1 MWFRG
6 CSYDAD
12 SRIMPARGLS
22 VGEVELSPPSVLCT
36 CFKRRSREEVLTSWR
51 AKGESIARIS
61 GVRSSIRA
69 EPRRPPAGGE
79 VCCGSSRL
87 SSCSDG
93 PVSPPSI
100 GERGW
105 CDRIESDFLRGCTS
119 VYELSGF
126 KACYVPGLQVPS
138 RLAHPGQAAAS
149 PSIHPAAGIADFAGA
164 SVTPFSA
171 KVLQAAKGKG

>member
-61 GVRSSIRA
+61 GVEAPSGPSRGARA
-69 EPRRPPAGGE
+69 CRRRGLLRLIPAEQLLRRPGQSTQHRGARLVRSHRERLPQRVYFRVRALRFQEPATFL
-79 VCCGSSRL
+79 VSRFRAVWL
-87 SSCSDG
+87 I
-93 PVSPPSI
+93 PAKQLP
-100 GERGW
+100 
-105 CDRIESDFLRGCTS
+105 LR
-119 VYELSGF
+119 
-126 KACYVPGLQVPS
+126 
-138 RLAHPGQAAAS
+138 
-149 PSIHPAAGIADFAGA
+149 
-164 SVTPFSA
+164 
-171 KVLQAAKGKG
+171 